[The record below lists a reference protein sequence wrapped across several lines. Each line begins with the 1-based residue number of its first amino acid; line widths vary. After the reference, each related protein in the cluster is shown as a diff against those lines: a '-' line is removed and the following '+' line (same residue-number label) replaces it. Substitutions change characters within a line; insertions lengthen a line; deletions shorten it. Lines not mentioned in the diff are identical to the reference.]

1 MMTKYLILP
10 LFLMCSLSMM
20 GSDEDRIE
28 IPGSDEVTQ
37 GTLTRSGLRIDR
49 FVTTVD
55 GKQTKLFTLSNN
67 GMEACITNYG
77 ARVVSLMVPDQTRNR
92 ISAVWWG
99 VMPAASVEPVSPSTV
114 CPIYCSRQ
122 VATTSRMV
130 AVPVSATVCGTWYR

>member
-20 GSDEDRIE
+20 GSDEDRME

-77 ARVVSLMVPDQTRNR
+77 ARVVSLMVPDQDGHLGDVVLGFDNIFRPRRCALYITTNR
-92 ISAVWWG
+92 
-99 VMPAASVEPVSPSTV
+99 
-114 CPIYCSRQ
+114 
-122 VATTSRMV
+122 
-130 AVPVSATVCGTWYR
+130 